1 MSTLPT
7 LPVTPFQTHENL
19 TELILSHNQLT
30 ELTGFNKIVMLKKLN
45 LYSNSITS
53 VDNIACL
60 TDLPRLHDIAIA
72 GMFYRYTC
80 CCETVDFVVNDFVDT
95 VFRNNWQWLTEEFS
109 FEFPVFGQLTVS
121 NC

>member
-1 MSTLPT
+1 MKVITKVKVLVVLSDSFTKDFSSYVHHSYITALVVHTL
-7 LPVTPFQTHENL
+7 FQTHENL

-60 TDLPRLHDIAIA
+60 TDLPRLHDIDIA
-72 GMFYRYTC
+72 GMF
-80 CCETVDFVVNDFVDT
+80 
-95 VFRNNWQWLTEEFS
+95 
-109 FEFPVFGQLTVS
+109 
-121 NC
+121 

>member
-1 MSTLPT
+1 MVCCKFEISGLVSLLHLQTCKEYKCNVRPSYKTAFQVTHTL
-7 LPVTPFQTHENL
+7 FQTHENL

-60 TDLPRLHDIAIA
+60 TDLPRLHDIDIA
-72 GMFYRYTC
+72 GMFL
-80 CCETVDFVVNDFVDT
+80 ELFM
-95 VFRNNWQWLTEEFS
+95 S
-109 FEFPVFGQLTVS
+109 
-121 NC
+121 